1 MIHKKTSCLRASESL
16 LSGVPNIESFAAS
29 PNSKPAT
36 SKFPDIGKPSLKNNP
51 SAGFSSATKTRNT
64 GSNQTLCID
73 KTFRQPNRHYKVSES
88 LKAISQPNLHSYLMQ
103 PKMFSTYLNTSRT
116 LFDVFARASDRVS
129 KSHFAICGVPE
140 IFSPS

>member
-1 MIHKKTSCLRASESL
+1 MFLISPGCSVIKKTHK
-16 LSGVPNIESFAAS
+16 LSG
-29 PNSKPAT
+29 T
-36 SKFPDIGKPSLKNNP
+36 GKPSLKNNP

-64 GSNQTLCID
+64 GSGQTLRID
-73 KTFRQPNRHYKVSES
+73 KTFRQPNRPYKASES

-103 PKMFSTYLNTSRT
+103 PKMFLTYLNTSRT